1 MLNRIILIVFVLLV
15 IISAVYALRDS
26 KEFTTSSEQAYE
38 LFLESRDLLG
48 KLYIREG
55 IERLQEAVELDSN
68 FAMAHVYLAEQLA
81 RYGESEAS
89 DFHLKQALQEYDNL
103 KKHEKLYIDFR
114 RLINEGKHDS
124 AITVLQRYVEEFPN
138 RTDGHLALGTIAW
151 EQGEIEKAI
160 NEFEKIVEIEPDFA
174 PVYNNLGY
182 LEFGRGNYDT
192 ALRYF
197 ESYRELLP
205 DQANPHDSKG
215 EILMAI
221 GRYEEALEA
230 FKTAH
235 QIEPRFSF
243 VLYHMAYAYS
253 GLGQFIKAHQ
263 SLDRIRQLCQDYRE
277 KRELLINRGRT
288 YWNQGDLEMA
298 HQIADSLMQLG
309 YDGPDTNAL
318 IWGAMGHAITY
329 AEEDLEL
336 ARIYLDSARGLIEIS
351 QSGEIGNSL
360 VDEKLIWVVF
370 ANAQINRFSEDYDS
384 LLELEEVVQNKRF
397 WRPDMTIHFRNLL
410 AVGKYHTGSKK
421 EAFDLIEKS
430 LEINPNHIHSLYISA
445 LLHREE
451 GDTETALRRMER
463 ILEINRKADS
473 TYYRINRIKEKY
485 EKLARENQAA

>member
-26 KEFTTSSEQAYE
+26 KDFTTSSDEAYR
-38 LFLESRDLLG
+38 LFMESRDLLG
-48 KLYIREG
+48 KLYVREG
-55 IERLQEAVELDSN
+55 IEKLQEAVELDSN
-68 FAMAHVYLAEQLA
+68 FAMAHVYLAEQLT
-81 RYGESEAS
+81 RYGSTEAS
-89 DFHLKQALQEYDNL
+89 NYHLKQALQEYDNL
-103 KKHEKLYIDFR
+103 KKHEKLYIDYR
-114 RLINEGKHDS
+114 RLINQGRPDS
-124 AITVLQRYVEEFPN
+124 AVAVLQKYVEEFPE

-151 EQGEIEKAI
+151 EKGEIEKAI
-160 NEFEKIVEIEPDFA
+160 GEFEKIVEIEPDYA

-197 ESYRELLP
+197 ERYRELLP

-277 KRELLINRGRT
+277 ERELLINRGRT
-288 YWNQGDLEMA
+288 YWNQGDLNKA
-298 HQIADSLMQLG
+298 HQVADSLMKLG
-309 YDGPDTNAL
+309 YTRPDTNAL

-336 ARIYLDSARGLIEIS
+336 ADIYLDSATDLMETGKSDLKE
-351 QSGEIGNSL
+351 NSL
-360 VDEKLIWVVF
+360 VNERLIWRFF
-370 ANAQINRFSEDYDS
+370 AEAHINRFKENYDS
-384 LLELEEVVQNKRF
+384 LLKLEEVVQDKRF

-410 AVGKYHTGSKK
+410 ALGKYHTGSKK
-421 EAFDLIEKS
+421 EAFELIEKS

-445 LLHREE
+445 LLNREE
-451 GDTETALRRMER
+451 GDTETALSRLER
-463 ILEINRKADS
+463 ILEINSDADS
-473 TYYRINRIKEKY
+473 TYYRMNRIKEKY
-485 EKLARENQAA
+485 EELARENQAA